1 MDSFLWRHS
10 RQSTRLGKG
19 HLPQAD
25 PDLISQLDGPFW
37 AAGSYRGR
45 EPLCSEISGDVY
57 EPRPSGFPIAGQA
70 HGGGGGGPARV
81 RGRYQADSGV
91 VTGARQ
97 EVGQQLGRGALL
109 QLPLPGVLPGEL
121 QRVQTALHEA
131 EPEVPQS
138 SHQRAA
144 DIL

>member
-1 MDSFLWRHS
+1 MN
-10 RQSTRLGKG
+10 
-19 HLPQAD
+19 
-25 PDLISQLDGPFW
+25 PDLLGSQWLVRHTVGGP
-37 AAGSYRGR
+37 
-45 EPLCSEISGDVY
+45 
-57 EPRPSGFPIAGQA
+57 
-70 HGGGGGGPARV
+70 PARV

-91 VTGARQ
+91 VTGALQ
-97 EVGQQLGRGALL
+97 EVGQQLVRGALL

-138 SHQRAA
+138 SHQRVA